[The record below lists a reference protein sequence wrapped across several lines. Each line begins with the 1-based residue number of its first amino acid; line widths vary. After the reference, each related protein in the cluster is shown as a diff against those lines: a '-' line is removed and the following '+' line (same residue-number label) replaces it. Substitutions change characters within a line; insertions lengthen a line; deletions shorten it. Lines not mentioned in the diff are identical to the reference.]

1 MNPVAN
7 IPHVKAEELEI
18 KRLASNDSLSDSD
31 KVSEL
36 AVRFQSILVKEIMN
50 AVYKPLLGD
59 GLIPS
64 EGVNKFYKDM
74 VLDQLTET
82 ISRSGD
88 LSLASL
94 MESEFGS
101 KDDSEDQLME
111 MKSEKRDGNLK
122 PGKDA

>member
-101 KDDSEDQLME
+101 EDDSEDPLME
-111 MKSEKRDGNLK
+111 MKSEKREGNLK